1 MKRCRVKVITNLD
14 NIKEIHY
21 FNAIKSDNV
30 IKYIDFTKEKMLI
43 DLDNNIFVRE
53 NDECRYIIDFKK
65 NNIQIDVKS
74 LKKMMNKGMKTLNI
88 EKNKN
93 SFLVKYQLIDENI
106 INEYYIEYE
115 KVDDYERN

>member
-1 MKRCRVKVITNLD
+1 MKRCRVKVITNFD

-74 LKKMMNKGMKTLNI
+74 LKKMTNKGMKTLNI